1 MNSSFADFGGNEAL
15 LCDICKLLAHMKH
28 PEIYEELG
36 VSPPQVGLP
45 DFFSQNEK
53 IIFLKK
59 KYLKMIFT
67 YFEITSIWQLRP

>member
-36 VSPPQVGLP
+36 VSPPQAWLP
-45 DFFSQNEK
+45 DFLSQNK
-53 IIFLKK
+53 
-59 KYLKMIFT
+59 
-67 YFEITSIWQLRP
+67 

>member
-1 MNSSFADFGGNEAL
+1 MFVSSFADFGGNEAL

-45 DFFSQNEK
+45 DFFSPNEYIILLEEIYFK
-53 IIFLKK
+53 IIFN
-59 KYLKMIFT
+59 
-67 YFEITSIWQLRP
+67 